1 MKKTMMM
8 MMTAAMVMTAA
19 ATAMAGENKMVEA
32 NGVKF
37 SVPADLADLVTV
49 ETEGL
54 SEGML
59 VDVYETASVEAAKAQ
74 GEEGTGAGW
83 LFGISRIPEEE
94 LRQLRCGGMDG
105 MEVFAEDEDV
115 YLVFNHPT
123 DVRLVRESNEA
134 MNEAMETWSD
144 LNAWAYENVRDEI
157 VANDAELD
165 PEVFTNTVLDMYLAG
180 AAFNPD
186 MNFELRSLEFNG
198 QQPDI
203 LGDEDFIQDLAD
215 DFTYQ
220 VVDDQEA
227 PDGEYIVLAFPDDD
241 MRFDFFLADGA
252 HNLVRQVTTING
264 EETETLYEA
273 SPKSADDM
281 DETTTG
287 IMQEWVEE
295 AMNGFDD

>member
-59 VDVYETASVEAAKAQ
+59 VDVYETASVEAAKAM

-83 LFGISRIPEEE
+83 LFGISRVSEAE
-94 LRQLRCGGMDG
+94 LKQLRCGGMDG
-105 MEVFAEDEDV
+105 MEVFAEDDDM

-134 MNEAMETWSD
+134 MDEAMETWSD

-157 VANDAELD
+157 VANDPELD
-165 PEVFTNTVLDMYLAG
+165 PEVFTNTALDMYLSS
-180 AAFNPD
+180 AAYKPGT
-186 MNFELRSLEFNG
+186 NFELRSLEFNG

-203 LGDEDFIQDLAD
+203 LGDEDFIQELAD

-220 VVDDQEA
+220 MVDDQEA

-252 HNLVRQVTTING
+252 HNLIRQVTTING